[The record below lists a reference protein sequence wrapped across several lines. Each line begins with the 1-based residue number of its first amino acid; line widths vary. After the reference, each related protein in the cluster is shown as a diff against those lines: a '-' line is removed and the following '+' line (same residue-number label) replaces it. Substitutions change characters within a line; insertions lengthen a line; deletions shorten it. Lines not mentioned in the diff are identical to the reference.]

1 VYNDTKLFGI
11 KFERNRVNIQNIQ
24 RENDILLAMMAT
36 KMCLNG
42 IPNINSLEFQVDLAR
57 FLTNPEFHSLQ
68 VTVIEVMDI
77 MNKAVAFELKV
88 QERLKSS

>member
-1 VYNDTKLFGI
+1 
-11 KFERNRVNIQNIQ
+11 VNIQNIQ